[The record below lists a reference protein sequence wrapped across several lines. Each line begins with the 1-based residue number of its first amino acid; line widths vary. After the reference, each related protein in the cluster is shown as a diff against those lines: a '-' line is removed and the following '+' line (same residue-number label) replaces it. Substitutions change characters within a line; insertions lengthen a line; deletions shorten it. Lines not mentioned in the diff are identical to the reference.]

1 MAKKKNKKR
10 VQTKIDNKK
19 NNRKKKYNK
28 KSTYKKYNTSK
39 NTTNKQNTSKTS
51 KKSKTTKSNN
61 NINNNNNNNKISKNK
76 TNKVLD
82 IISKISK
89 YIVICFNFI
98 KKYIIMFV
106 RNIPK
111 YLNKIYI
118 FIKDILIKLFKLL
131 KVFILKISK
140 YILIFINRII
150 KIFKNIHLYN
160 KKRLKNKKNKAIKI
174 ESQQKS
180 KYVKEVNK
188 KKYKNIT
195 DVDDKDDLALLRYGD
210 YKNKLYVFF
219 VNRGRVLLFD
229 MKRFRKKMKYG
240 TLKDKILILVMLVLI
255 VIFTAGISVC
265 LYIIV
270 TAPNIDNDRLY
281 RSSSSTLYDINGN
294 AYAKIGTEAR
304 EKVTYDDLPQ
314 VLIDAIVATE
324 DSRFFQHNGVDIARF
339 TKAAIGQLL
348 GHSDAGGG
356 STLTMQLSKMTAT
369 DTEAS
374 GIKGIIRKLR
384 DIYLAVFVYEKKYT
398 KEQIIE
404 FYVNI
409 PFLGDGAYGV
419 QQASKNYFGK
429 DVSELN
435 LVESA
440 TIAGL
445 FQAPTQYNPYV
456 YPELT
461 EKRRNTVL
469 NLMCRHGYITE
480 EERDAAQS
488 VPIESELSNTK
499 TTTIN
504 YSRFVYTVVDEVQ
517 KRTGYNPY
525 TTSMDIYTTLK
536 PEQQKVVDDIQD
548 GVTYKYNNDKSENS
562 IAVIDVDTGAITAI
576 GTGRNVAG
584 VQRSYNYA
592 VNGRNHPGS
601 TAKPVVDYGPAI
613 EYLNWGT
620 GQTIIDDTYGYSV
633 GGSIKNWDDKYDG
646 IMTIKTALAKSRNI
660 PALLTFQQTTNE
672 QKLTFSKNLG
682 WTLEDD
688 GAGNI
693 LETCSIG
700 GFDGVTAVE
709 SAAAYAAFAR
719 GGTYIEPYTF
729 TKVVYTDTNDEYV
742 IQPNK
747 VQAMG
752 EDTAFLINAILR
764 YAIQAG
770 DVSVGSSI
778 SGTEIAS
785 KTGTST
791 VDEATIKALHIT
803 KSVDGDVWQVAYS
816 PKTVISLW
824 YGYPHISSE
833 YYLSSSEGSKARSSI
848 TKQLVHGIIQSNEG
862 KFEQPASVTEVTI
875 ELETDPVEL
884 ASEYTPDNLKS
895 KEYYKTSAIPSSTSE
910 RFAKLSKPSGLQV
923 STNGSTTTLSWKGI
937 STPSAIDP
945 SYLSNYF
952 KTSSIYK
959 SWADKYYQRRINYN
973 NSYIGNI
980 GYEVYVTDQNGNTT
994 DLGWTQN
1001 TSFTYNGSASGN
1013 VTFTVKSAYSIFK
1026 ANMSDGI
1033 TASATVTSSNN
1044 TNNNQTNNQE
1054 NEGGLIITNNGIS
1067 CIDDNTYT
1075 AYDSQGWEN
1084 AITVQFN
1091 GTTVLSGSYNVSTDG
1106 DRDQFDT
1113 TGSVK
1118 LTVSYNG
1125 YSKNI
1130 TINKC

>member
-10 VQTKIDNKK
+10 IQNKIDNKK

-28 KSTYKKYNTSK
+28 KTTYKKYNNTK
-39 NTTNKQNTSKTS
+39 NSLTNKSTNKKTNKS
-51 KKSKTTKSNN
+51 TNNKKIKNN
-61 NINNNNNNNKISKNK
+61 NTNKKRNNNKIDKISN
-76 TNKVLD
+76 VF
-82 IISKISK
+82 SKISK
-89 YIVICFNFI
+89 YILICFNFI
-98 KKYIIMFV
+98 KKYIIMFI

-111 YLNKIYI
+111 YLNKLYVII
-118 FIKDILIKLFKLL
+118 ENVLIKLFKLL
-131 KVFILKISK
+131 KIFALKISK
-140 YILIFINRII
+140 YFLILINKIIN
-150 KIFKNIHLYN
+150 IFKNIHLNN
-160 KKRLKNKKNKAIKI
+160 KKKRRKNKKNKAIKI
-174 ESQQKS
+174 KNQQKS
-180 KYVKEVNK
+180 NYVKKVDNK
-188 KKYKNIT
+188 HNDIT
-195 DVDDKDDLALLRYGD
+195 DVDDKKDLALLRYED

-270 TAPNIDNDRLY
+270 TAPDIDNDRLY

-304 EKVTYDDLPQ
+304 EKVTYDELPQ
-314 VLIDAIVATE
+314 VLVDAIVATE

-374 GIKGIIRKLR
+374 GIKGIVRKLR

-445 FQAPTQYNPYV
+445 FQAPTPYDPYV
-456 YPELT
+456 NPDLT
-461 EKRRNTVL
+461 EKRRNVVL

-480 EERDAAQS
+480 EERDTAQS
-488 VPIESELSNTK
+488 VPIESELSSTE
-499 TTTIN
+499 TSTIN

-562 IAVIDVDTGAITAI
+562 IAVIDVETGAITAI
-576 GTGRNVAG
+576 GTGRNVSG

-592 VNGRNHPGS
+592 TNGRNHPGS
-601 TAKPVVDYGPAI
+601 TAKPIVDYGPAI

-620 GQTIIDDTYGYSV
+620 GQTIIDDTYGYTV
-633 GGSIKNWDDKYDG
+633 GGSIKNWDDKYNG

-729 TKVVYTDTNDEYV
+729 TKVVYTDTNEEYV
-742 IQPNK
+742 VQPNK

-752 EDTAFLINAILR
+752 EDTAFLINVILR
-764 YAIQAG
+764 YAIQSG
-770 DVSVGSSI
+770 DVSVGGSV

-833 YYLSSSEGSKARSSI
+833 YYLSSSEGSKARYNI
-848 TKQLVHGIIQSNEG
+848 TKQLVQGIIQKNEG

-884 ASEYTPDNLKS
+884 ASEYTPDSLKS

-910 RFAKLSKPSGLQV
+910 RFSKLSKPSDLQV
-923 STNGSTTTLSWKGI
+923 STNGGTTTLSWKGI

-959 SWADKYYQRRINYN
+959 AWADKYYQRRINYN

-980 GYEVYVTDQNGNTT
+980 GYEVYVTDSSGNTT
-994 DLGWTQN
+994 NLGWTQN
-1001 TSFTYNGSASGN
+1001 TSFTYNGYVSGN

-1033 TASATVTSSNN
+1033 SASATVTSSNSSTEN
-1044 TNNNQTNNQE
+1044 TTKSQTSDGNLEIVFNGSNCLTKDDYKADNNTWK
-1054 NEGGLIITNNGIS
+1054 S
-1067 CIDDNTYT
+1067 K
-1075 AYDSQGWEN
+1075 
-1084 AITVQFN
+1084 ITVMYN
-1091 GTTVLSGSYNVSTDG
+1091 GAKIQSDSYNLNVITDTDG
-1106 DRDQFDT
+1106 MPEGQ
-1113 TGSVK
+1113 VK
-1118 LTVSYNG
+1118 LIVSYNNS
-1125 YSKNI
+1125 SKNI
-1130 TINKC
+1130 TLDKCS

>member
-10 VQTKIDNKK
+10 IQNKIDNKK

-28 KSTYKKYNTSK
+28 KTTYKKYNNTK
-39 NTTNKQNTSKTS
+39 NSLTNKSTNKKTNKS
-51 KKSKTTKSNN
+51 TNNKKIKNN
-61 NINNNNNNNKISKNK
+61 NTNKKRNNNKIDKISN
-76 TNKVLD
+76 VF
-82 IISKISK
+82 SKISK
-89 YIVICFNFI
+89 YILICFNFI
-98 KKYIIMFV
+98 KKYIIMFI

-111 YLNKIYI
+111 YLNKLYVI
-118 FIKDILIKLFKLL
+118 IKNVLIKLFKLL
-131 KVFILKISK
+131 KIFALKISK
-140 YILIFINRII
+140 YFLILINKIIN
-150 KIFKNIHLYN
+150 IFKNIHLNN
-160 KKRLKNKKNKAIKI
+160 KKKKRKNKKNKAIKI
-174 ESQQKS
+174 KNQQKS
-180 KYVKEVNK
+180 NYVKKVDNK
-188 KKYKNIT
+188 HNDIT
-195 DVDDKDDLALLRYGD
+195 DVDDKKDLALLRYED

-240 TLKDKILILVMLVLI
+240 TLKDKILILIMLVLI

-270 TAPNIDNDRLY
+270 TAPDIDNDRLY

-304 EKVTYDDLPQ
+304 EKVTYDELPQ
-314 VLIDAIVATE
+314 VLVDAIVATE

-374 GIKGIIRKLR
+374 GIKGIVRKLR

-456 YPELT
+456 NPDLT
-461 EKRRNTVL
+461 EKRRNVVL

-480 EERDAAQS
+480 EERDTAQS
-488 VPIESELSNTK
+488 VPIESELSSTE
-499 TTTIN
+499 TSTIN

-562 IAVIDVDTGAITAI
+562 IAVIDVETGAITAI
-576 GTGRNVAG
+576 GTGRNVSG

-592 VNGRNHPGS
+592 TNGRNHPGS
-601 TAKPVVDYGPAI
+601 TAKPIVDYGPAI

-620 GQTIIDDTYGYSV
+620 GQTIIDDTYGYTV
-633 GGSIKNWDDKYDG
+633 GGSIKNWDDKYNG

-729 TKVVYTDTNDEYV
+729 TKVVYTDTNEEYV
-742 IQPNK
+742 VQPNK

-752 EDTAFLINAILR
+752 EDTAFLINVILR
-764 YAIQAG
+764 YAIQSG
-770 DVSVGSSI
+770 DVSVGGSV

-833 YYLSSSEGSKARSSI
+833 YYLSSSEGSKARYNI
-848 TKQLVHGIIQSNEG
+848 TKQLVQGIIQKNEG

-884 ASEYTPDNLKS
+884 ASEYTPDSLKS

-910 RFAKLSKPSGLQV
+910 RFSKLSKPSDLQV
-923 STNGSTTTLSWKGI
+923 STNGGTTTLSWKGI

-959 SWADKYYQRRINYN
+959 AWADKYYQRRINYN

-980 GYEVYVTDQNGNTT
+980 GYEVYVTDSSGNTT

-1001 TSFTYNGSASGN
+1001 TSFTYNGYVSGN

-1033 TASATVTSSNN
+1033 SASATVTSSNSSTEN
-1044 TNNNQTNNQE
+1044 TTKSHTSDGNLEIVFNGSNCFTEDDYKADNNAWKNK
-1054 NEGGLIITNNGIS
+1054 
-1067 CIDDNTYT
+1067 
-1075 AYDSQGWEN
+1075 
-1084 AITVQFN
+1084 ITVMYN
-1091 GTTVLSGSYNVSTDG
+1091 GVMIQSDSYNLNVSTDG
-1106 DRDQFDT
+1106 MPEGQVR
-1113 TGSVK
+1113 
-1118 LTVSYNG
+1118 LIVSYNNS
-1125 YSKNI
+1125 SKNI
-1130 TINKC
+1130 TLDKCS

>member
-10 VQTKIDNKK
+10 IQNKIDNKK

-28 KSTYKKYNTSK
+28 KTTYKKYNNTK
-39 NTTNKQNTSKTS
+39 NSLTNKSTNKKTNKS
-51 KKSKTTKSNN
+51 TNNKKIKNN
-61 NINNNNNNNKISKNK
+61 NTNKKRNNNKIDKISN
-76 TNKVLD
+76 VF
-82 IISKISK
+82 SKISK
-89 YIVICFNFI
+89 YILICFNFI
-98 KKYIIMFV
+98 KKYIIMFI

-111 YLNKIYI
+111 YLNKLYVI
-118 FIKDILIKLFKLL
+118 IKNVLIKLFKLL
-131 KVFILKISK
+131 KIFALKISK
-140 YILIFINRII
+140 YFLILINKIIN
-150 KIFKNIHLYN
+150 IFKNIHLNN
-160 KKRLKNKKNKAIKI
+160 KKKKRKNKKNKAIKI
-174 ESQQKS
+174 KNQQKS
-180 KYVKEVNK
+180 NYVKKVDNK
-188 KKYKNIT
+188 HNDIT
-195 DVDDKDDLALLRYGD
+195 DVDDKKDLALLRYED

-270 TAPNIDNDRLY
+270 TAPDIDNDRLY

-304 EKVTYDDLPQ
+304 EKVTYDELPQ
-314 VLIDAIVATE
+314 VLVDAIVATE

-374 GIKGIIRKLR
+374 GIKGIVRKLR

-456 YPELT
+456 NPDLT
-461 EKRRNTVL
+461 EKRRNVVL

-480 EERDAAQS
+480 EERDTAQS
-488 VPIESELSNTK
+488 VPIESELSSTE
-499 TTTIN
+499 TSTIN

-562 IAVIDVDTGAITAI
+562 IAIIDVETGAITAI
-576 GTGRNVAG
+576 GTGRNVSG

-592 VNGRNHPGS
+592 TNGRNHPGS
-601 TAKPVVDYGPAI
+601 TAKPIVDYGPAI

-620 GQTIIDDTYGYSV
+620 GQTIIDDTYGYTV
-633 GGSIKNWDDKYDG
+633 GGSIKNWDDKYNG

-729 TKVVYTDTNDEYV
+729 TKVVYTDTNEEYV
-742 IQPNK
+742 VQPNK

-752 EDTAFLINAILR
+752 EDTAFLINVILR
-764 YAIQAG
+764 YAIQSG
-770 DVSVGSSI
+770 DVSVGGSV

-833 YYLSSSEGSKARSSI
+833 YYLSSSEGSKARYNI
-848 TKQLVHGIIQSNEG
+848 TKQLVQGIIQKNEG

-884 ASEYTPDNLKS
+884 ASEYTPDSLKS

-910 RFAKLSKPSGLQV
+910 RFSKLSKPSDLQV
-923 STNGSTTTLSWKGI
+923 STNGGTTTLSWKGI

-959 SWADKYYQRRINYN
+959 AWADKYYQRRINYN

-980 GYEVYVTDQNGNTT
+980 GYEVYVTDSGGNTT

-1001 TSFTYNGSASGN
+1001 TSFTYNGYVSGN

-1033 TASATVTSSNN
+1033 SASATVTSSNSSTEN
-1044 TNNNQTNNQE
+1044 TTKSQTSDGNLEIVFNGSNCFTEDDYKADNNAWKNK
-1054 NEGGLIITNNGIS
+1054 
-1067 CIDDNTYT
+1067 
-1075 AYDSQGWEN
+1075 
-1084 AITVQFN
+1084 ITVMYN
-1091 GTTVLSGSYNVSTDG
+1091 GVMIQSDSYNLNVSTDG
-1106 DRDQFDT
+1106 MPEGQVR
-1113 TGSVK
+1113 
-1118 LTVSYNG
+1118 LIVSYNNS
-1125 YSKNI
+1125 SKNI
-1130 TINKC
+1130 TLDKCS